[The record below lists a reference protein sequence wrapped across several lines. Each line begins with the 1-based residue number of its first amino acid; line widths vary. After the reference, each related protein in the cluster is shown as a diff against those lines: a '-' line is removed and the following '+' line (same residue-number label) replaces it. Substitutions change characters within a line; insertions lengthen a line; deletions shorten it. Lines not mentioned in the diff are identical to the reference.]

1 MCNTVVLLYL
11 LILVSYL
18 KKSLLGNFS
27 RYFSFTDRYVNY
39 MQRYFRITERK
50 ENCFTL
56 KTIGGNDTSE
66 CCTLDSGVLFYP
78 SCPASG

>member
-1 MCNTVVLLYL
+1 
-11 LILVSYL
+11 
-18 KKSLLGNFS
+18 
-27 RYFSFTDRYVNY
+27 

-50 ENCFTL
+50 ENGFTL